1 MVLLEEDG
9 TETVEI
15 RRAVPSLAPSQAQPV
30 RQEHHLLSSRFAF
43 SSLPV
48 IRQLRLQDPPNIPP
62 EAPEHPELEIVGE
75 NRPSMHANPM
85 SAGPPPYVSMSPMHP
100 HMHGHPSNMGMPMSM
115 GPNMLDHSGKPT
127 GSHMGVPP
135 VRAPQDRKIRG
146 QAAATT
152 SGGTTKR
159 TPRMPRSAT
168 GRGTALQ
175 PQAPTAPNVYP
186 TQPGTG
192 AHAVYQTGSYGQW
205 IPSSNMPGGQQPS
218 MMSPYQNNPQMKQAH
233 VMQNVRPT
241 GIPNRPG
248 VAYAN
253 QPIQQPPSVQA
264 PMSVNYMPD
273 QSSIMMPSSGV
284 PSAQVNRPGVPPI
297 GKRKLNE
304 ANMYGNDQP
313 QYTTPAKMP
322 LQSAGRIDHGMH
334 FRLNSFLLQ

>member
-1 MVLLEEDG
+1 
-9 TETVEI
+9 
-15 RRAVPSLAPSQAQPV
+15 
-30 RQEHHLLSSRFAF
+30 
-43 SSLPV
+43 
-48 IRQLRLQDPPNIPP
+48 
-62 EAPEHPELEIVGE
+62 
-75 NRPSMHANPM
+75 
-85 SAGPPPYVSMSPMHP
+85 
-100 HMHGHPSNMGMPMSM
+100 MGS
-115 GPNMLDHSGKPT
+115 NMLDHSGKPT

-146 QAAATT
+146 QAAAAA

-159 TPRMPRSAT
+159 TPRMPRSAA
-168 GRGTALQ
+168 GRPTTLQ

-186 TQPGTG
+186 TQPGAG
-192 AHAVYQTGSYGQW
+192 AHAVYQAGAYSQW
-205 IPSSNMPGGQQPS
+205 IQPSNMPGAQQPS
-218 MMSPYQNNPQMKQAH
+218 MMPAYQNNPQMKQAH
-233 VMQNVRPT
+233 AMQNVRPT

-284 PSAQVNRPGVPPI
+284 PSAQANRPGVPPI

-322 LQSAGRIDHGMH
+322 LQSAGKIDHRVRSPRKLVAPSVGAMPQYQPNQVMMQQNNYMQQAQQPQQQQQQPPPQQQQQAVH
-334 FRLNSFLLQ
+334 AQMYGQGQMPSAPYMTNQMLGNSAR